1 MTHDLF
7 NPSKRTLA
15 LLLAPAAILAPSLY
29 AQAPDEDADLG
40 ESPERYAQVKVLE
53 GDVSIRKGDID
64 EPLARGIPVG
74 EGDVV
79 ESRGRGV
86 LQLGDGSR
94 IAFGSGT
101 RFQVAA
107 LFTDQ
112 KGERQVMLRLD
123 YGRIRISL
131 GAQSDARIRV
141 DTPSGTAS
149 LSDKG
154 SVTFEV
160 DRDRTIRL
168 RVHNG
173 RVRFANDAD
182 RATITAGERLTV
194 YGSQDRLDRVRSFNT
209 YDADTFD
216 EWSNDHLTARRR
228 ASWDRVPKEIRYY
241 ADDLDDNG
249 DWIYVNETSNW
260 CWRPRVSVE
269 WRPYWR
275 GRWGAYSGGMTW
287 VSDDPWGYVTHHHG
301 RWGWGAS
308 LGWYWIPGVYYSPAW
323 VAWNNHD
330 SYFGWAP
337 LGYWNSP
344 CSWGYGSWGGG
355 YAWNVVSVHHIHHH
369 RLHGRIHSDVNIIR
383 NFNRGTGASTWTG
396 SGPGRPLTPGW
407 QRGRLVVTRSEF
419 GDPAQFQRV
428 ATQRPLQRERI
439 QTYNRQAEAATG
451 RTILR
456 REPTEPRPV
465 DRSVQQG
472 PAPAREVRHIPFE
485 DRSRPVP
492 GRSVVRDLREV
503 PPSHPD
509 PREGRSTDASRV
521 PTSSEPRPGASGREV
536 TPRETPRDERPRE
549 VDRPAVREVP
559 REAPRETP
567 REPIRNERPRDFERP
582 TPRETPR
589 DYERPTPRETPREYE
604 RPAPR
609 EVPREAPR
617 EAPRYERPS
626 APPPSYSP
634 APSHSP
640 APRSAPDRAPAERPR
655 GR

>member
-7 NPSKRTLA
+7 NPSMRTLA
-15 LLLAPAAILAPSLY
+15 LLLAPAAILAPSLS
-29 AQAPDEDADLG
+29 AQAPDDDADSYLG

-53 GDVSIRKGDID
+53 GDVSVRKGDSD

-94 IAFGSGT
+94 IAFGSAT

-112 KGERQVMLRLD
+112 KGERQVLLRLD

-131 GAQSDARIRV
+131 GAQSEARIRV

-149 LSDKG
+149 LADKG
-154 SVTFEV
+154 SATFEV
-160 DRDRTIRL
+160 DRDRTVRL
-168 RVHNG
+168 RVHSG
-173 RVRFANDAD
+173 RIRFANDAD
-182 RATITAGERLTV
+182 RATIAAGERLTV
-194 YGSQDRLDRVRSFNT
+194 YGNQDRLDRVRSFNT
-209 YDADTFD
+209 YDSDAFD
-216 EWSNDHLTARRR
+216 EWSSGQLMPRHR

-249 DWIYVNETSNW
+249 DWVYVDDTSSW

-275 GRWGAYSGGMTW
+275 GRWGAYAGGMTW

-323 VAWNNHD
+323 VAWNNQD

-355 YAWNVVSVHHIHHH
+355 YAWNVVSVNHIHLHN
-369 RLHGRIHSDVNIIR
+369 LHGRIYSDANIIR
-383 NFNRGTGASTWTG
+383 NFNRGTGGSTWTG

-407 QRGRLVVTRSEF
+407 QRGPLVVTRQEF
-419 GDPAQFQRV
+419 SNPGQFQRV
-428 ATQRPLQRERI
+428 VAQRPLQRERI
-439 QTYNRQAEAATG
+439 QTYSRQAETSTG

-456 REPTEPRPV
+456 RDPTETRTV
-465 DRSVQQG
+465 DRAQPQG
-472 PAPAREVRHIPFE
+472 PIPGREARHVPFE

-492 GRSVVRDLREV
+492 GRSVVREPRVVSPANPDSRGGRPVDAGRL
-503 PPSHPD
+503 PGPSD
-509 PREGRSTDASRV
+509 
-521 PTSSEPRPGASGREV
+521 PRPGGTPGREV
-536 TPRETPRDERPRE
+536 TPRDQTRGGSPRE
-549 VDRPAVREVP
+549 VDRPAPREMP

-567 REPIRNERPRDFERP
+567 REPIRSERPRDFERP
-582 TPRETPR
+582 A
-589 DYERPTPRETPREYE
+589 PRETPREYE
-604 RPAPR
+604 RPTPREAPR
-609 EVPREAPR
+609 EYERPAPREAPRETPR

-626 APPPSYSP
+626 SP
-634 APSHSP
+634 APSPSPSP
-640 APRSAPDRAPAERPR
+640 APRSAPDRAPSQRPH

>member
-7 NPSKRTLA
+7 NSSKRTLA
-15 LLLAPAAILAPSLY
+15 LLLAPAAILAPSLS
-29 AQAPDEDADLG
+29 AQAPDDDADSYLG

-53 GDVSIRKGDID
+53 GDVNVRKGDTD

-112 KGERQVMLRLD
+112 KGERQVLLRLD
-123 YGRIRISL
+123 YGRIRVSL
-131 GAQSDARIRV
+131 GAQSEARIRV

-149 LSDKG
+149 LADKG
-154 SVTFEV
+154 SASLEV
-160 DRDRTIRL
+160 DRERTVRL

-173 RVRFANDAD
+173 RIRFANDAD
-182 RATITAGERLTV
+182 RATIAAGERLTV

-209 YDADTFD
+209 YDSDAFD
-216 EWSNDHLTARRR
+216 EWSSSHLTSRRR

-249 DWIYVNETSNW
+249 DWVYVDDTSSW

-275 GRWGAYSGGMTW
+275 GRWGAYAGGMTW

-355 YAWNVVSVHHIHHH
+355 YAWNVVSVNHIHHH
-369 RLHGRIHSDVNIIR
+369 RLHSRIHSDVNIIR
-383 NFNRGTGASTWTG
+383 TFNRGSGGSTWTG

-407 QRGRLVVTRSEF
+407 QRGPLVVTRQEF
-419 GDPAQFQRV
+419 SDPGQFQRV
-428 ATQRPLQRERI
+428 VAQRPLQRERI
-439 QTYNRQAEAATG
+439 QTYNRQAETTTG

-456 REPTEPRPV
+456 RTPTETRTV
-465 DRSVQQG
+465 DRVQPQG
-472 PAPAREVRHIPFE
+472 PTSGREVRHTPFE

-492 GRSVVRDLREV
+492 GRSVVREPREV
-503 PPSHPD
+503 SPANPDSRGGRPMDAGRLPGPSD
-509 PREGRSTDASRV
+509 
-521 PTSSEPRPGASGREV
+521 PRPGSSGREV
-536 TPRETPRDERPRE
+536 TPRETFRDRPKDERPRE
-549 VDRPAVREVP
+549 VDRPAPREVP
-559 REAPRETP
+559 RETS
-567 REPIRNERPRDFERP
+567 REPIRSERPREFERP
-582 TPRETPR
+582 A
-589 DYERPTPRETPREYE
+589 PRETPREYE
-604 RPAPR
+604 RPTPREAPRYERPAPR
-609 EVPREAPR
+609 EAPREMPR

-626 APPPSYSP
+626 SP
-634 APSHSP
+634 APSHSPSP
-640 APRSAPDRAPAERPR
+640 APRSAPDRAPSQRPH